1 MAVRYQGLDP
11 DFPEHRAILAN
22 TQAGILKGHGRDYS
36 AFVFIRATAVSS
48 IDEIVPLVNFHP
60 QSAAEQYDLARQVAA
75 GADSNQPFK
84 SILFSATGF
93 EKLRIPRRFFPKD
106 IGFLRSMKY
115 ASRSI
120 LNDPPVN
127 EWDSFFQKDIDIL
140 VIVASQDRKVI
151 ENEITSFIDCI
162 SSTFKDG
169 FESHI
174 IWSRTLR
181 NSKNSTIDAFGF
193 VDGISQPIFFKYDVD
208 AYFQD
213 NPMASWDPSI
223 DPMNLVFVK
232 DPVITNGFGSYA
244 VFRQLKQDS
253 QQFKKATQS
262 VVDQLGISA
271 DYAEAQI
278 FGRFRDGTPLISSP
292 NPVDPKKEIR
302 DFTYDQDTDG
312 AKCPFH
318 AHIRKVNVRSGEEDF
333 IFRQIARRGVPYQTN
348 TSPSEE
354 GLLFLCYQ
362 QDIGRQFEFLQSS
375 WMNEPKFPPREG
387 DVGVDPVAFTKP
399 NSQTKGQ
406 IWRSKWEQPS
416 RNIQFS
422 INSFVDLKGGEYLY
436 CPSPTFISEVLAAS
450 RG

>member
-11 DFPEHRAILAN
+11 NSPEHRTILTN
-22 TQAGILKGHGRDYS
+22 TQAGILKSHGRDYS

-48 IDEIVPLVNFHP
+48 IDEIAPLVDFHP
-60 QSAAEQYDLARQVAA
+60 QSAAQQYDIARQVAA
-75 GADSNQPFK
+75 GDDPNQLFK
-84 SILFSATGF
+84 SILFSATGLK
-93 EKLRIPRRFFPKD
+93 KLSLPPRFFPRD
-106 IGFLRSMKY
+106 IGFRRGMKY
-115 ASRSI
+115 ASRSV
-120 LNDPPVN
+120 LRDPPVD

-140 VIVASQDRKVI
+140 VIIASQDRQI
-151 ENEITSFIDCI
+151 IQREISSFIDCV
-162 SSTFKDG
+162 SSVFKDG

-174 IWSRTLR
+174 IWSRTPR
-181 NSKNSTIDAFGF
+181 NHQNNATDVFGF
-193 VDGISQPIFFKYDVD
+193 VDGISQPLFFKYDVD

-213 NPMASWDPSI
+213 NPMVSWDPSI
-223 DPMNLVFVK
+223 NPMNLVLLK
-232 DPVITNGFGSYA
+232 DPVISNGFGSYA
-244 VFRQLKQDS
+244 VFRQLQQDR
-253 QQFKKATQS
+253 QQFEKATQS
-262 VVDQLGISA
+262 IVNQLSISP

-292 NPVDPKKEIR
+292 NPVDPAKEIR
-302 DFTYDQDTDG
+302 DFTYDRDSDG

-375 WMNEPKFPPREG
+375 WVNEPKFPPRKG
-387 DVGVDPVAFTKP
+387 DLGVDPVAFTKS

-406 IWRSKWEQPS
+406 IWRSKWGQSSPS
-416 RNIQFS
+416 IQFS
-422 INSFVDLKGGEYLY
+422 INSFVNVRGGEYLY
-436 CPSPTFISEVLAAS
+436 CPPPTFISAVLAAS